1 MTIKVNLLPTERK
14 KIAFDPLVGFLVVIW
29 ILCAVGFA
37 LYGAK
42 IQSDIE
48 KKEEEIA
55 KTESEIK
62 QIEQNL
68 PVIDDLKSQIAKL
81 EDEIKMVES
90 LVYDPVRYGN
100 LLGEVSRVLPSNIYL
115 TSMTVEPSTTSVMIA
130 GTAKNTSSAAPLAS
144 IAGLMS
150 RMSDSK
156 IFQDASLASTSQT
169 GNEVDGFGFNF
180 SLEVKYNPDEAA
192 GLVEQNK
199 AADKAASSDAATQ
212 LAEPQ

>member
-14 KIAFDPLVGFLVVIW
+14 KVTFDPLVGFLVVVW

-42 IQSDIE
+42 IQSEIE
-48 KKEEEIA
+48 KKEAEIS

-115 TSMTVEPSTTSVMIA
+115 TSMTVEPSTTSVMVA

-169 GNEVDGFGFNF
+169 GNEREGYGFNF
-180 SLEVKYNPDEAA
+180 SLECKYNPDEAA
-192 GLVEQNK
+192 GVAEQPK
-199 AADKAASSDAATQ
+199 AADANASENAA
-212 LAEPQ
+212 EE